1 MLDQK
6 QNIEDTP
13 GAAITISKRM
23 NGLKLIMGNRH
34 FYQRID
40 VVIRMQKNFPV
51 AQQCADYLFAH
62 RWCVD
67 DFPGSG
73 IMNVGVCY
81 AESDRQLWMRL
92 EVPDN
97 STIEETINL
106 SGVLKLYPEIN
117 LTSQK
122 VGIFGKIAPLDTA
135 VKDGDRVE
143 IYRQITA
150 DPQMVQRRRR

>member
-1 MLDQK
+1 
-6 QNIEDTP
+6 
-13 GAAITISKRM
+13 
-23 NGLKLIMGNRH
+23 
-34 FYQRID
+34 
-40 VVIRMQKNFPV
+40 
-51 AQQCADYLFAH
+51 
-62 RWCVD
+62 
-67 DFPGSG
+67 
-73 IMNVGVCY
+73 MNVGVCY

-92 EVPDN
+92 EVPDS

-143 IYRQITA
+143 IYRQITV
-150 DPQMVQRRRR
+150 DPQTVQRRRR